1 MKKEELKKK
10 LSEFVEKTKKVSK
23 NLFIAVK
30 TKTEDVIED
39 IKDRRKEAK
48 LAKQVKAKIKKQKT
62 TKIKNLYDKKAKTL
76 QPRYSSFDVKPMS
89 SRGQKVP
96 TQNAFFSSFRKGFA
110 LSSEI
115 SFSGFTVKVIYLGSA
130 FISAWLLGLSF
141 YKEPMPY
148 FAFLALF
155 LIGFTIRH
163 IKDYRGS
170 LLYGFLTGFFTNIC
184 VLSWIFDTVFFGTL
198 NFWLAVASLA
208 GLSLILALPMMLFS
222 FLAWQYKHKLWLY
235 PLASACAWVAL
246 ELIVQLFAYK
256 NFGFP
261 WFVLGYTQ
269 YADLK
274 LIQMSSILGVYGI
287 SFFIVFC
294 SFSAALV
301 LGTRVP
307 LKNRFITLLSILAM
321 CFVFYSY
328 GEHQLSSVQEEETK
342 TLRVALVQPNTH
354 RFMLENN
361 MEQVQNKL
369 DSIAET
375 LKTKENLDLVIWP
388 ESTIPGFLEESPLQ
402 DFMAKLSLDTKTA
415 HVAGGSAHKK
425 IESKRKSKDN
435 NTEADIQDFV
445 AAGLYKNGKLTSR
458 HYKRKLV
465 PFGEFLPYQKQL
477 QSFYDEK
484 GIASLTGSFT
494 EGRGPAQVLDLQK
507 GDTKTSFGAQI
518 CFESIFPILW
528 RLEALGGAEFFV
540 NISNDGWFLNTGAP
554 YQHLGINVFR
564 AVENNRPVLRSANTG
579 ISAFIDPFGKIKYHS
594 LLNEKTVE
602 IVEVSLPQVPSQT
615 FYTIYGD
622 IFAFLCLFLTLVFS
636 YNCLDVFQKY
646 D

>member
-10 LSEFVEKTKKVSK
+10 LLEFAQKSKKISKDLFITAKTK
-23 NLFIAVK
+23 A
-30 TKTEDVIED
+30 EDIIED
-39 IKDRRKEAK
+39 IKDRRKAAK
-48 LAKQVKAKIKKQKT
+48 LAKQVKAKTKKQKT
-62 TKIKNLYDKKAKTL
+62 AKIKNLYDKKEKTL

-89 SRGQKVP
+89 FRGQKVP
-96 TQNAFFSSFRKGFA
+96 THSSFFSSFSKNFT
-110 LSSEI
+110 LTSDL
-115 SFSGFTVKVIYLGSA
+115 SFSGFTIKVIYLGSA

-141 YKEPMPY
+141 YKEPTPY

-170 LLYGFLTGFFTNIC
+170 LCYGFLTGFFTNVC
-184 VLSWIFDTVFFGTL
+184 VLGWIFDTVFFGTL
-198 NFWLAVASLA
+198 SYPLSIVSLA

-246 ELIVQLFAYK
+246 ELVVQLLSYK
-256 NFGFP
+256 SFGFP

-274 LIQMSSILGVYGI
+274 LIQISSILGAYGI

-294 SFSAALV
+294 SFSASLV
-301 LGTRVP
+301 LGTRVQ
-307 LKNRFITLLSILAM
+307 LKDRFIALLSILAM

-328 GEHQLSSVQEEETK
+328 GEYQLSTVQEEDTK

-354 RFMLENN
+354 RIMLEND
-361 MEQVQNKL
+361 MGQMQKAL
-369 DSIAET
+369 DSVAQI
-375 LKTKENLDLVIWP
+375 LKSKENLDLVVWP

-402 DFMAKLSLDTKTA
+402 DFMAKLSQDTKAA

-425 IESKRKSKDN
+425 IDSKKKNKDN
-435 NTEADIQDFV
+435 NTEADTQDFV
-445 AAGLYKNGKLTSR
+445 AAGLYKNGKLTSH

-465 PFGEFLPYQKQL
+465 PFGEFLPYQEQL
-477 QSFYDEK
+477 KDFYEGN
-484 GIASLTGSFT
+484 GISSLTGSFT
-494 EGRGPAQVLDLQK
+494 EGRGPAQVLDLQT

-540 NISNDGWFLNTGAP
+540 NISNDGWFLNTAAP

-579 ISAFIDPFGKIKYHS
+579 ISAFIDPFGKIKYRT
-594 LLNEKTVE
+594 LLNEKSVE